1 MIGIG
6 PGSKG
11 TSCSTLE
18 PDLRQLLPSCL
29 CKKRTAP
36 ACSCHT
42 INLVQQ
48 VIGQHHIG
56 TGHAHAGPPLLHTI
70 IHTTLGKEGLV
81 STGAWWRRSAAI
93 VRRYLGATVTGTGE
107 NMRRGQR
114 HAITLGYP

>member
-70 IHTTLGKEGLV
+70 IHTTLGKEGLSRLRPGGDDRPPSFV
-81 STGAWWRRSAAI
+81 GTWHWRRYTSKCPSM
-93 VRRYLGATVTGTGE
+93 T
-107 NMRRGQR
+107 
-114 HAITLGYP
+114 